1 MKQKLKALVITIMA
15 LFILLSINFLI
26 LLIAIY
32 AFRSVSHAID
42 QFRGEELLWK
52 CFAIWIKSI
61 ILTQTVLVLGGL
73 FLFMMRKPKGTV

>member
-1 MKQKLKALVITIMA
+1 MKQKLKAFIITIMA
-15 LFILLSINFLI
+15 LLI
-26 LLIAIY
+26 SLIAIY

-42 QFRGEELLWK
+42 QYRGSELLWK

-73 FLFMMRKPKGTV
+73 FLFTLRRPKGTA

>member
-1 MKQKLKALVITIMA
+1 MKQKLKALIITIMA
-15 LFILLSINFLI
+15 LFI

-42 QFRGEELLWK
+42 QFRGAELLWK

-73 FLFMMRKPKGTV
+73 FLFMLRKPTGTA